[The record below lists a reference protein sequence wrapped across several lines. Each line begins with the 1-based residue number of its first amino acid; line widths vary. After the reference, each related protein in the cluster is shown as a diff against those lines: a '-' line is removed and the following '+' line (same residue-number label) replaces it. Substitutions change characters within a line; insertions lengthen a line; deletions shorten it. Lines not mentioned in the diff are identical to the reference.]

1 MTAEIDARRRRTV
14 MRRCEQYDLGGDYAT
29 ITGVLGTA
37 SPDRGLMIDRH
48 LRLPPRA
55 PRDRPGRPRRG
66 PAADNQLPDG
76 GDRAGK
82 FEKLGPK
89 NHRGP
94 CGRSRRPGRKSRP
107 MGARATFVD
116 PLQDAIDEVSFD
128 RLARAARGLE
138 KVMAELV
145 GEARE

>member
-1 MTAEIDARRRRTV
+1 
-14 MRRCEQYDLGGDYAT
+14 
-29 ITGVLGTA
+29 
-37 SPDRGLMIDRH
+37 
-48 LRLPPRA
+48 
-55 PRDRPGRPRRG
+55 
-66 PAADNQLPDG
+66 
-76 GDRAGK
+76 
-82 FEKLGPK
+82 
-89 NHRGP
+89 
-94 CGRSRRPGRKSRP
+94 